1 MINPLDPEVIT
12 LGESMA
18 VLSAPPGV
26 PLRMAHTLEL
36 STAGAESNVA
46 IGLARLGVGSAWW
59 GRVGNDEFGRLV
71 LSRLRAERVDVSLV
85 VVDPSAPTGV
95 WFKERRT
102 PTLVRVIYYRRQSAG
117 SRLDSSDLPN
127 AFPSS
132 ARHVHLTGITPALS
146 DSAREAVN
154 VILRMAHEAS
164 LTVSFDVNYR
174 SALWSRDVA
183 APALA
188 VLAGGADLLF
198 ATQDEA
204 RLLLA
209 ADGNRVHAEADPGAD
224 GEVLAKALAK
234 LGPAEVIIKLGASG
248 AVSQVSGEI
257 YSVSAEPTAVIDPVG
272 AGDAFVTG
280 YLAAFLAGEG
290 PASRL
295 RWATRTAAFAIG
307 ADGDWEGLPTRQE
320 VLDWEPSADPVRR

>member
-1 MINPLDPEVIT
+1 MIGALDPEVIT
-12 LGESMA
+12 LGETMA
-18 VLSAPPGV
+18 VLSAPPGI
-26 PLRMAHTLEL
+26 PLRMAHTLQL
-36 STAGAESNVA
+36 TTAGADSNVA

-71 LSRLRAERVDVSLV
+71 LSQLRAERVDVSSV

-102 PTLVRVIYYRRQSAG
+102 PTLVRVTYYRRQSAG
-117 SRLDSSDLPN
+117 SRLNSADLPG
-127 AFPSS
+127 AVPSS
-132 ARHVHLTGITPALS
+132 ARHLHLTGITPALS
-146 DSAREAVN
+146 DSAREAVDAT
-154 VILRMAHEAS
+154 LRLAHEAA

-183 APALA
+183 APVLAALA
-188 VLAGGADLLF
+188 RRADLLF
-198 ATQDEA
+198 ATEDEA

-209 ADGNRVHAEADPGAD
+209 ADGHRANDEPGAAD
-224 GEVLAKALAK
+224 GEEALCGALAA
-234 LGPAEVIIKLGASG
+234 LGPPEVIIKLGASG
-248 AVSQVSGEI
+248 AVSQVRGEMHR
-257 YSVSAEPTAVIDPVG
+257 VSAEATAVVDPIG

-290 PASRL
+290 PVSRL

-307 ADGDWEGLPTRQE
+307 AEGDWEGLPTRQE
-320 VLDWEPSADPVRR
+320 LVDWEPGADPVHR